1 MRIIVTFAVQAE
13 FAPWRRLRT
22 FKRIGKNAFL
32 MRDGGTEIHVLIT
45 GIGARQFKFPMADL
59 CVASGVAG
67 SLKKEHGV
75 GTILVAKAS
84 KREDSNETTPS
95 DDSLIRTAM
104 QCGATR
110 VDFFCTANSVVSSP
124 SEKSRLGR
132 IADAVDMES
141 YSIMAEAERHHI
153 PAVAIRAISD
163 TADQSL
169 PLDFSRAIDEDGK
182 IDWLPALAQVAA
194 SPRSLPGLM
203 RFGFES
209 SRAARKLAHFL
220 DRYLR
225 CLMTEADLFFDRAS
239 VGGPASSEEAAK
251 GGVLKRSGRW
261 ARRYQMEVR

>member
-13 FAPWRRLRT
+13 FAPWRRMRN
-22 FKRIGKNAFL
+22 FKRTGEGAFV
-32 MRDGGTEIHVLIT
+32 MRSGETEVHALIT
-45 GIGARQFKFPMADL
+45 GIGARKFELPPADL
-59 CVASGVAG
+59 CLVSGLAG
-67 SLKKEHGV
+67 SLKPEHPV
-75 GTILVAKAS
+75 GNIVVANAI
-84 KREDSNETTPS
+84 KREGNETVMTS
-95 DDSLIRTAM
+95 DDTLVRTAM

-141 YSIMAEAERHHI
+141 YSIMAEAERRHI

-203 RFGFES
+203 RFGLES

-225 CLMTEADLFFDRAS
+225 CLMNDADSIL
-239 VGGPASSEEAAK
+239 SSAQ
-251 GGVLKRSGRW
+251 V
-261 ARRYQMEVR
+261 EVR